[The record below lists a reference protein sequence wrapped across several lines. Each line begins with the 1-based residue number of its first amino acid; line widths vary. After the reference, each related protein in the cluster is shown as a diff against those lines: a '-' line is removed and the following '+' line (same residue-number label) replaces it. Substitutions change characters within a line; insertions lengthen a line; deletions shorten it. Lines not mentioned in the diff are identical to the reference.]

1 MATLQIRDPRAKELA
16 RQLADVRQTTMTDV
30 VVTALEAELA
40 RQAEVE
46 PLIVRIRRIA
56 DDLASKSNGRG
67 RAMTKDEIDDM
78 WGQ

>member
-16 RQLADVRQTTMTDV
+16 RQLADIRQTTMTEV

-67 RAMTKDEIDDM
+67 RAMTKDEIDAM

>member
-1 MATLQIRDPRAKELA
+1 MTTLQVRDPRAKELA
-16 RQLADVRQTTMTDV
+16 RQLADIRRITMTEA

-56 DDLASKSNGRG
+56 EDLASKSNGRG
-67 RAMTKDEIDDM
+67 RAMSKDEIDAM